1 MDIVCVI
8 VHDVMG
14 MLFIKHV
21 SECRPEFHRQ
31 IKIIEPNKYALPL
44 LNLPPL
50 TSLGKRAKH
59 WKKNVLAKKLSL
71 LNTMVT
77 ASYPDVSLD
86 KNVCAKEGGEE
97 IDVKTKHKC

>member
-21 SECRPEFHRQ
+21 SECGPEFHRQ
-31 IKIIEPNKYALPL
+31 IKIIEPNKYSLPL

-59 WKKNVLAKKLSL
+59 WKRMCWL
-71 LNTMVT
+71 
-77 ASYPDVSLD
+77 
-86 KNVCAKEGGEE
+86 GG
-97 IDVKTKHKC
+97 CPYNMLW

>member
-21 SECRPEFHRQ
+21 TECRPEFYRQ
-31 IKIIEPNKYALPL
+31 IKIIEPNKYSLPL

-59 WKKNVLAKKLSL
+59 WKK
-71 LNTMVT
+71 M
-77 ASYPDVSLD
+77 
-86 KNVCAKEGGEE
+86 C
-97 IDVKTKHKC
+97 

>member
-21 SECRPEFHRQ
+21 SECGPEFHRQ
-31 IKIIEPNKYALPL
+31 IKIIEPNKYALLL

-50 TSLGKRAKH
+50 TSSGKRAKH
-59 WKKNVLAKKLSL
+59 WKRMCWLGSCPYKMLW
-71 LNTMVT
+71 
-77 ASYPDVSLD
+77 
-86 KNVCAKEGGEE
+86 
-97 IDVKTKHKC
+97 

>member
-8 VHDVMG
+8 VHDEMG

-31 IKIIEPNKYALPL
+31 IKLIEPNKYSLPL

-59 WKKNVLAKKLSL
+59 WNKNVLAKRLSL

-77 ASYPDVSLD
+77 VSYPDVSLD
-86 KNVCAKEGGEE
+86 KNLFAKEGGRRL
-97 IDVKTKHKC
+97 T

>member
-21 SECRPEFHRQ
+21 SECGPEFHRQ
-31 IKIIEPNKYALPL
+31 IKIIEPNKYALLL

-50 TSLGKRAKH
+50 IHHRENA
-59 WKKNVLAKKLSL
+59 
-71 LNTMVT
+71 LNTG
-77 ASYPDVSLD
+77 
-86 KNVCAKEGGEE
+86 KECVG
-97 IDVKTKHKC
+97 